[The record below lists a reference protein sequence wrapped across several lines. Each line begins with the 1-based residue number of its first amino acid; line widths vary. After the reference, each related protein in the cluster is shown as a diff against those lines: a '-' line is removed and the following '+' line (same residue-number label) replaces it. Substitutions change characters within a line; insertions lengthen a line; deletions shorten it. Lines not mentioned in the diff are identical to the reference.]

1 MKILRHTRRAW
12 IALTTAFL
20 ALTSQAFAAEAIHTD
35 DAYTDAAKANNN
47 YGDATALSVS
57 GSGSN
62 LKRAWIKFDLPSVL
76 PAGTTASQ
84 VSKAVLSLWVNKVT
98 TGGPINVYVVTGT
111 PAWVE
116 GTGASGSGITNGT
129 APALAPTPLI
139 SGWQIL
145 KEGNFAAVDI
155 TSQVKS
161 WITTP
166 ASNLGIALTPNLSTV
181 NVSFD
186 SKESTT
192 TSHGPQLEIQ
202 LVNQGPVGPQ
212 GPQGLT
218 GPTGPIGPTGP
229 QGSVGATG
237 PTGPTGPEGPIGAT
251 GVAGPQ
257 GPTGPIGP
265 KGINWKG
272 IWSNTT
278 AYAVDDAVLSNGSS
292 YIALAANT
300 NVQPPAATWAVLSQK
315 GDIGLTGADGPQG
328 PTGATGAI
336 GPVGPEG
343 PRGLTGADGSAGPP
357 GPEGP
362 AGAVG
367 PEGPQGDSYWQA
379 QGSTIYFNTGYL
391 GLGTA
396 TPTHLLEVAG
406 DAQISGNLIITG
418 EGNKIVMPV
427 QGDLSMGEFTEP

>member
-1 MKILRHTRRAW
+1 MELQPRRVRVHLGWPAENLCKRSRAITNGCFESAYASLPARWFSRVAAAQHYLTTMKILRHTRRAW

-257 GPTGPIGP
+257 GPTG
-265 KGINWKG
+265 
-272 IWSNTT
+272 
-278 AYAVDDAVLSNGSS
+278 
-292 YIALAANT
+292 
-300 NVQPPAATWAVLSQK
+300 
-315 GDIGLTGADGPQG
+315 
-328 PTGATGAI
+328 ATGAI

>member
-212 GPQGLT
+212 GPQGST

-251 GVAGPQ
+251 GVA
-257 GPTGPIGP
+257 
-265 KGINWKG
+265 
-272 IWSNTT
+272 
-278 AYAVDDAVLSNGSS
+278 
-292 YIALAANT
+292 
-300 NVQPPAATWAVLSQK
+300 
-315 GDIGLTGADGPQG
+315 GPQG